1 MSETSALRQDQPRA
15 DRDIDRPFSDVL
27 CAVDGSR
34 RSFAAVDQAALL
46 AGSQGHLTLLAV
58 AAVSGTGAYRNAAI
72 SPPRAEHLLER
83 AAEIAEHRGVA
94 TSTILAPKGPVP
106 QAILERAGEHDLL
119 AIGAPAASW
128 LGERLI
134 ESVGLAKLGSLT
146 KPLLACREHAGGAAF
161 AERVLIASDGLEG
174 SEELARLAGRLAR
187 GSVVLLYATDVESD
201 ERSRRIE
208 EQGRM
213 LEEQFGH
220 ALEVRIEIGDAADAI
235 VQAGH
240 ESDAS
245 LIVMGSRR
253 RTGLKAIG
261 SVSRHVVHSANCS
274 VLLVAPGQP
283 WR

>member
-1 MSETSALRQDQPRA
+1 MSETRTLRQGQQVAEREV
-15 DRDIDRPFSDVL
+15 DRPFTNVL
-27 CAVDGSR
+27 CALDGSR

-46 AGSQGHLTLLAV
+46 VGSQGHLTLLAV
-58 AAVSGTGAYRNAAI
+58 AAVSGTGAFRNAAI

-83 AAEIAEHRGVA
+83 AAEIAKHRDVA
-94 TSTILAPKGPVP
+94 TSTILEPKGPVP
-106 QAILERAGEHDLL
+106 QAILERVDGHDLL

-134 ESVGLAKLGSLT
+134 ESVGLSKLGTLP

-161 AERVLIASDGLEG
+161 AERVLIASDGLDD
-174 SEELARLAGRLAR
+174 SEELVRLAGRLAR

-201 ERSRRIE
+201 ERSQRIE

-213 LEEQFGH
+213 LEARIGH

-274 VLLVAPGQP
+274 VLLVAPSHPQ
-283 WR
+283 R